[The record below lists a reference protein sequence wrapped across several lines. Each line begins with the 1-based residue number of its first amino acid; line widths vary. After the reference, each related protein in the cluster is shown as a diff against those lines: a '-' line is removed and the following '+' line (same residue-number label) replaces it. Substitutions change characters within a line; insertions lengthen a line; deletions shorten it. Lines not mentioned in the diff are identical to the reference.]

1 MENPATWTPLHRAIN
16 DAFYRST
23 HNRADA
29 ILKVLFAYNH
39 QVTLDQVQAVINQ
52 HEEQQQLHICG
63 LSIGS
68 MIVNELVK

>member
-16 DAFYRST
+16 DAFYHAT
-23 HNRADA
+23 HDGANA
-29 ILKVLFAYNH
+29 ILKVLHAYNH
-39 QVTLDQVQAVINQ
+39 QVTLDQVQAVVNR
-52 HEEQQQLHICG
+52 HEEQQQLLICG

>member
-16 DAFYRST
+16 DAFYRAT

-29 ILKVLFAYNH
+29 ILKVLHAHNH
-39 QVTLDQVQAVINQ
+39 HVTLDQVQLVVNR

-68 MIVNELVK
+68 MIVNELAK